1 MDIIK
6 SKEHQIAEN
15 IRNNREVVE
24 TAFLTTDEK
33 VIARVTDGI
42 YRQPGSALRE
52 LISNAYDADATEVR
66 IRTDEPRFNS
76 MTIEDNGNGMSPET
90 LTRVMN
96 HIGGSSK
103 RNNIGAEYGI
113 TDPQDF
119 NLSPGG
125 RHLIGKIGIGLFS
138 VSQLTQSFQIITK
151 RKGDDFRSI
160 ANVTL
165 KQFSDQILKDND
177 NNESY
182 ESGTYK
188 IWTEHASD
196 IDTHGT
202 TVILHKIRNQTKETL
217 SSSNMWASVA
227 ASKEKIEDTEGDD
240 DNELIH
246 PPKYHIG
253 SIKDE
258 EHLKLL
264 DNDEKV
270 RSVPWDDKDEP
281 HEAFKKLVKCVWDE
295 SKPTNPTPKLAELFD
310 FYLRMIWDLAL
321 SVPVDYVDKSIFDIP
336 FKNQFYAYK
345 ISNLMK
351 GGQASSIN
359 LSIGSKLSDHFTFQH
374 EERNS
379 NFDVYIDNLKLS
391 RPIIFENLP
400 STSHAISKPMVFIGE
415 YYEEFKDIPLSVTGG
430 PLKFKAYLLWNSKIC
445 PTEHQGVLIRI
456 HDASGTMFDDTFM
469 KYQVQE
475 NTRKRQVTFEI
486 FVEQG
491 LDSAL
496 NIDRESYNFSHPHVV
511 ILTRWVH
518 SAFRQFSNAN
528 KQLAKKLRNKSRTS
542 KQNKVLSKIDKIV
555 EKAWS
560 NAGNDIYQ
568 LPPTVSI
575 IDSEKK
581 DIRLNKESDYIV
593 DFSNLTIRQS
603 DVETY
608 KPTQL
613 NPLTEEKIKA
623 ITAILASYGVLENLP
638 AIRRNSM
645 IKAIYDVIIA
655 EGDA

>member
-1 MDIIK
+1 MTKLINK
-6 SKEHQIAEN
+6 SEEEIAQRIREH
-15 IRNNREVVE
+15 REVVE
-24 TAFLTTDEK
+24 TAYLTTDEK

-96 HIGGSSK
+96 HIGASSK
-103 RNNIGAEYGI
+103 RNNTGAIFGI

-119 NLSPGG
+119 NLSPKG

-151 RKGDDFRSI
+151 RKGDNFRSI

-165 KQFSDQILKDND
+165 KQFSDQISHD
-177 NNESY
+177 NNDHEFY

-188 IWTEHASD
+188 IWTENAID
-196 IDTHGT
+196 IETHGT
-202 TVILHKIRNQTKETL
+202 TLILHKIRPQTKETL
-217 SSSNMWASVA
+217 SSSNMWASIA
-227 ASKEKIEDTEGDD
+227 ASKDKNDESESEVI
-240 DNELIH
+240 I

-253 SIKDE
+253 SIVDA

-264 DNDEKV
+264 DDNEKV
-270 RSVPWDDKDEP
+270 RSVPWSSDDSPEN
-281 HEAFKKLVKCVWDE
+281 AFFKLVKCVWDE
-295 SKPTNPTPKLAELFD
+295 SKPTNPTPKLSELFD
-310 FYLRMIWDLAL
+310 FYLKMIWDLSL
-321 SVPVDYVDKSIFDIP
+321 SIPIKYAEKNIFDIP
-336 FKNQFYAYK
+336 FENQFYAYK
-345 ISNLMK
+345 LSNLMK
-351 GGQASSIN
+351 GGQATPLDIPLGN
-359 LSIGSKLSDHFTFQH
+359 TLSDYLTLKH
-374 EERNS
+374 EDLIS

-400 STSHAISKPMVFIGE
+400 VTSHAISKPMVFIGE
-415 YYEEFKDIPLSVTGG
+415 YSEDFKDYPSSATGG

-456 HDASGTMFDDTFM
+456 HDASGTLFDDTFM

-486 FVEQG
+486 FVERG

-496 NIDRESYNFSHPHVV
+496 NIDRESYNYSHPHVV
-511 ILTRWVH
+511 VLTRWVH

-528 KQLAKKLRNKSRTS
+528 KQLAKKLRDTHRDT
-542 KQNKVLSKIDKIV
+542 KQKIARSKIDDIV
-555 EKAWS
+555 ERAWTK
-560 NAGNDIYQ
+560 AGNDIYQ
-568 LPPTVSI
+568 NPPKVSFV
-575 IDSEKK
+575 DSENNVTSSS
-581 DIRLNKESDYIV
+581 DSDYVV
-593 DFSNLTIRQS
+593 DFSCITDKQISIGKSKIKQNT
-603 DVETY
+603 
-608 KPTQL
+608 
-613 NPLTEEKIKA
+613 PLTEEKIKA
-623 ITAILASYGVLENLP
+623 ITAILASYGVLENLS
-638 AIRRNSM
+638 INRRNSM
-645 IKAIYDVIIA
+645 IEAIYEVIIA
-655 EGDA
+655 EGEA

>member
-1 MDIIK
+1 M
-6 SKEHQIAEN
+6 SKNEHQIAES
-15 IRNNREVVE
+15 IRNNRELVE
-24 TAFLTTDEK
+24 TAFLTTDQK

-113 TDPQDF
+113 TDSENFD
-119 NLSPGG
+119 LSPGG

-151 RKGDDFRSI
+151 RKGDAFRSI

-165 KQFSDQILKDND
+165 KQFSDQILKDEND
-177 NNESY
+177 NTEY

-188 IWTEHASD
+188 IWTENASD
-196 IDTHGT
+196 LDSHGT
-202 TVILHKIRNQTKETL
+202 TIILHKIRNQTKETL
-217 SSSNMWASVA
+217 SSSNIWASIA
-227 ASKEKIEDTEGDD
+227 ASKDQSSEE
-240 DNELIH
+240 DNEIII

-264 DNDEKV
+264 DDDEKV
-270 RSVPWDDKDEP
+270 RSVPWADDDAPEI
-281 HEAFKKLVKCVWDE
+281 AFKKLVRCVWDE
-295 SKPTNPTPKLAELFD
+295 SKPTNPTPKLSTLFD
-310 FYLRMIWDLAL
+310 FYLKMVWDLAL
-321 SVPVDYVDKSIFDIP
+321 SIPTTYVENDILKIP
-336 FKNQFYAYK
+336 YTGQFYPYK
-345 ISNLMK
+345 ISNLFK
-351 GGQASSIN
+351 GGQATP
-359 LSIGSKLSDHFTFQH
+359 LSLNNGDTLSDYFTITH
-374 EERNS
+374 DERKSDFNV
-379 NFDVYIDNLKLS
+379 FIDNLKLS
-391 RPIIFENLP
+391 RPILFENLP

-415 YYEEFKDIPLSVTGG
+415 YWEEFKNLPQTVTGG

-445 PTEHQGVLIRI
+445 PTEHQGVCIRV
-456 HDASGTMFDDTFM
+456 HDASGTLFDDTFM

-486 FVEQG
+486 FIEQG

-511 ILTRWVH
+511 ILTRWIH

-528 KQLAKKLRNKSRTS
+528 KQLAKKLRENNRDL
-542 KQNKVLSKIDKIV
+542 KQDKVLSKIDSIV

-560 NAGNDIYQ
+560 NAGNDLYQ
-568 LPPTVSI
+568 TPPTVSI
-575 IDSEKK
+575 VDSVKT
-581 DIRLNKESDYIV
+581 DSSSLKETDYVV
-593 DFSNLTIRQS
+593 DFTDLP
-603 DVETY
+603 ETY
-608 KPTQL
+608 PVENTVKTQL
-613 NPLTEEKIKA
+613 ISPLTEEKIKA
-623 ITAILASYGVLENLP
+623 ITAILASYGLLEGLSSSH
-638 AIRRNSM
+638 RNSM
-645 IKAIYDVIIA
+645 IKAIYEVIVA
-655 EGDA
+655 EGEA

>member
-1 MDIIK
+1 MDKLIK
-6 SKEHQIAEN
+6 KTEEEIAKK
-15 IRNNREVVE
+15 IRENREVVE

-52 LISNAYDADATEVR
+52 LISNAYDADATEIR

-96 HIGGSSK
+96 HIGASSK

-113 TDPQDF
+113 TDPHNY

-151 RKGDDFRSI
+151 RKGDNFRSI

-165 KQFSDQILKDND
+165 KQFSDNILHNNDND
-177 NNESY
+177 EVY

-188 IWTEHASD
+188 IWTEHAAD
-196 IDTHGT
+196 TDTHGT
-202 TVILHKIRNQTKETL
+202 TLILHKIRTQTKETL
-217 SSSNMWASVA
+217 SSSNMWSSVA
-227 ASKEKIEDTEGDD
+227 ASKDKTDD
-240 DNELIH
+240 SENEVIN

-253 SIKDE
+253 SIRDADY
-258 EHLKLL
+258 LNLL
-264 DNDEKV
+264 DDNEKV
-270 RSVPWDDKDEP
+270 RSVPWNSDDTAEN
-281 HEAFKKLVKCVWDE
+281 AFLKLVKCVWEE
-295 SKPTNPTPKLAELFD
+295 SKPTNPTPKLSELFD
-310 FYLRMIWDLAL
+310 FYLKMVWDLSL
-321 SVPVDYVDKSIFDIP
+321 SIPTKYAEGNIFDIP
-336 FKNQFYAYK
+336 YENQFYAYK
-345 ISNLMK
+345 LSNILK
-351 GGQASSIN
+351 GGQATKIE
-359 LSIGSKLSDHFTFQH
+359 LPTGGKLSDYLTTEH
-374 EERNS
+374 EELS
-379 NFDVYIDNLKLS
+379 TNFNVYIDNLKLS
-391 RPIIFENLP
+391 RPILFENLP
-400 STSHAISKPMVFIGE
+400 ATSHAISKPMVFVGE
-415 YYEEFKDIPLSVTGG
+415 YFDEFKGYPTTTTGG

-445 PTEHQGVLIRI
+445 PTEHQGVLIRV
-456 HDASGTMFDDTFM
+456 HGASGTLFDDTFM

-496 NIDRESYNFSHPHVV
+496 NIDRESYNYSHPHVV

-528 KQLAKKLRNKSRTS
+528 KQLAKKLRDGHRDH
-542 KQNKVLSKIDKIV
+542 KQKTVRSKIDDIV
-555 EKAWS
+555 ERAWS
-560 NAGNDIYQ
+560 TAGNDIYQ
-568 LPPTVSI
+568 TPPKVTVI
-575 IDSEKK
+575 NDEK
-581 DIRLNKESDYIV
+581 
-593 DFSNLTIRQS
+593 NLTHLENVDYVVNFS
-603 DVETY
+603 DNKNDKTLFEQT
-608 KPTQL
+608 KINQI

-623 ITAILASYGVLENLP
+623 ITAILASYGVLDGLSTD
-638 AIRRNSM
+638 RRNAM
-645 IKAIYDVIIA
+645 IKAIYEVIIA
-655 EGDA
+655 EGEA

>member
-1 MDIIK
+1 MEK
-6 SKEHQIAEN
+6 FKKKEHQIAEN

-24 TAFLTTDEK
+24 TAYLTTDEK

-76 MTIEDNGNGMSPET
+76 MTIEDNGNGMTPET

-113 TDPQDF
+113 TDPQNFD
-119 NLSPGG
+119 LSPGG

-165 KQFSDQILKDND
+165 KQFSDQILND
-177 NNESY
+177 HENDDLY

-188 IWTEHASD
+188 IWTENASD

-227 ASKEKIEDTEGDD
+227 ASKEKKDD
-240 DNELIH
+240 DDENDDELIY

-270 RSVPWDDKDEP
+270 RSVPWDIKDEP
-281 HEAFKKLVKCVWDE
+281 QDAFEKLVKCVWDE
-295 SKPTNPTPKLAELFD
+295 SRPTNPTPKLAELFD
-310 FYLRMIWDLAL
+310 FYLKMIWDLAL
-321 SVPVDYVDKSIFDIP
+321 SIPVEYVSKNIFDIP

-345 ISNLMK
+345 ISNSMK
-351 GGQASSIN
+351 GGQALPLN
-359 LSIGSKLSDHFTFQH
+359 LSLGSKLGDYFTFPH
-374 EERNS
+374 EKRSS
-379 NFDVYIDNLKLS
+379 NFNVYIDNLKLS

-400 STSHAISKPMVFIGE
+400 CTSHVISKPMVFIGE
-415 YYEEFKDIPLSVTGG
+415 YFEEFKGIPVSATGG

-528 KQLAKKLRNKSRTS
+528 KQLAKKLRSANRDT
-542 KQNKVLSKIDKIV
+542 KQSKVLSKIDEIV

-575 IDSEKK
+575 IDSENK
-581 DIRLNKESDYIV
+581 DLQANKESDYVV
-593 DFSNLTIRQS
+593 DLS
-603 DVETY
+603 DITNKKSEFETY
-608 KPTQL
+608 KSKQL

-623 ITAILASYGVLENLP
+623 ITAILASYGVLENLQTVQ
-638 AIRRNSM
+638 RNSM

>member
-1 MDIIK
+1 MEMHK
-6 SKEHQIAEN
+6 NEKQIAES

-24 TAFLTTDEK
+24 TAFLTTDQK

-103 RNNIGAEYGI
+103 RNTIGAEYGI
-113 TDPQDF
+113 TDAENFD
-119 NLSPGG
+119 LSPGG

-151 RKGDDFRSI
+151 RKGDAFRSI

-165 KQFSDQILKDND
+165 KQFSDQILKDEND
-177 NNESY
+177 SNEY

-188 IWTEHASD
+188 IWTENASD
-196 IDTHGT
+196 LESHGT
-202 TVILHKIRNQTKETL
+202 TIILHKIRIQTKETL
-217 SSSNMWASVA
+217 SSFNIWAGVA
-227 ASKEKIEDTEGDD
+227 ASKESP
-240 DNELIH
+240 DNDENEIIT

-264 DNDEKV
+264 DDDEKV
-270 RSVPWDDKDEP
+270 RSVPWGINDAPDV
-281 HEAFKKLVKCVWDE
+281 AFKKLVKCVWDE
-295 SKPTNPTPKLAELFD
+295 SKPTNPTPKLSTLFD
-310 FYLRMIWDLAL
+310 FYLKMVWDLAL
-321 SVPVDYVDKSIFDIP
+321 SIPTGYVEKDIFEIP
-336 FKNQFYAYK
+336 YENQFYAYK
-345 ISNLMK
+345 ISNVLK
-351 GGQASSIN
+351 AGQATP
-359 LSIGSKLSDHFTFQH
+359 LELHTGEKLNDHLKFTH
-374 EERNS
+374 ENNKTEFNV
-379 NFDVYIDNLKLS
+379 FIDNLKLS

-400 STSHAISKPMVFIGE
+400 STSHVITKPMIFIGE
-415 YYEEFKDIPLSVTGG
+415 YWEEFKNLPQSMTGG

-445 PTEHQGVLIRI
+445 PTEHQGVCIRV
-456 HDASGTMFDDTFM
+456 HDASGTLFDDTFM

-528 KQLAKKLRNKSRTS
+528 KQLAKKLRDNKRGL
-542 KQNKVLSKIDKIV
+542 KQDKLLSKIDSIV

-560 NAGNDIYQ
+560 NAGNDLYQ
-568 LPPTVSI
+568 TPPKVAI
-575 IDSEKK
+575 IDSGKQDSK
-581 DIRLNKESDYIV
+581 SINESDYIV
-593 DFSNLTIRQS
+593 DFANITHSSSEKEI
-603 DVETY
+603 V
-608 KPTQL
+608 KTQQL
-613 NPLTEEKIKA
+613 SPLSEEKIKA
-623 ITAILASYGVLENLP
+623 ITAILASYGLLESLSFTQ
-638 AIRRNSM
+638 RNSM
-645 IKAIYDVIIA
+645 IKAIYEVIVA
-655 EGDA
+655 EGEA

>member
-1 MDIIK
+1 MEMHK
-6 SKEHQIAEN
+6 NEQQIAES

-24 TAFLTTDEK
+24 TAFLTTDQK

-113 TDPQDF
+113 TDAENFD
-119 NLSPGG
+119 LSPGG

-151 RKGDDFRSI
+151 RKGDAFRSI

-165 KQFSDQILKDND
+165 KQFSDQILKDQGD
-177 NNESY
+177 SSEY

-188 IWTEHASD
+188 IWTENATDLES
-196 IDTHGT
+196 HGT
-202 TVILHKIRNQTKETL
+202 TIILHKIRTQTKETL
-217 SSSNMWASVA
+217 SSSNIWAGVA
-227 ASKEKIEDTEGDD
+227 ASKESSDND
-240 DNELIH
+240 DNEIIT

-264 DNDEKV
+264 DDDEKV
-270 RSVPWDDKDEP
+270 RSVPWDINDAPDV
-281 HEAFKKLVKCVWDE
+281 AFKKLVKCVWDE
-295 SKPTNPTPKLAELFD
+295 SKPSNPTPKLSLLFD
-310 FYLRMIWDLAL
+310 FYLKMVWDLAL
-321 SVPVDYVDKSIFDIP
+321 SIPTSYVENDIFEIP
-336 FKNQFYAYK
+336 YNNQFYAYK
-345 ISNLMK
+345 ISNLLK
-351 GGQASSIN
+351 GGQATPLNIHQ
-359 LSIGSKLSDHFTFQH
+359 GEKLNDYLTFTH
-374 EERNS
+374 EKNTTDF
-379 NFDVYIDNLKLS
+379 NVFIDNLKLS
-391 RPIIFENLP
+391 RPITFENLP
-400 STSHAISKPMVFIGE
+400 STSHAISKPMIFIGE
-415 YYEEFKDIPLSVTGG
+415 YWEEFKNLPQTMTGG

-445 PTEHQGVLIRI
+445 PTEHLGVCIRV
-456 HDASGTMFDDTFM
+456 HDASGTLFDDTFM

-475 NTRKRQVTFEI
+475 NTRKRQVTIEI

-496 NIDRESYNFSHPHVV
+496 NIDRESYNYSHPHVV

-518 SAFRQFSNAN
+518 SAFRQLSNAN
-528 KQLAKKLRNKSRTS
+528 KQLAKKLRDNNRGL
-542 KQNKVLSKIDKIV
+542 KQDKLLSKIDSIV
-555 EKAWS
+555 EKAWN
-560 NAGNDIYQ
+560 NAGNDLYQ
-568 LPPTVSI
+568 TPPKVAI
-575 IDSEKK
+575 IASRKQDPTST
-581 DIRLNKESDYIV
+581 DESDYVV
-593 DFSNLTIRQS
+593 DFNDITDSSSEKEIEKIQHLS
-603 DVETY
+603 
-608 KPTQL
+608 
-613 NPLTEEKIKA
+613 PLSEEKIKA
-623 ITAILASYGVLENLP
+623 ITAILASYGLLESLSFSQ
-638 AIRRNSM
+638 RNSM
-645 IKAIYDVIIA
+645 IKAIYEVIIA
-655 EGDA
+655 EGEA